1 MQHHHLT
8 ALKRRHLL
16 LGASA
21 SAVLALAGCGGGGGD
36 VAGVGSGGTG
46 SFASG
51 PIQGFGSIVVG
62 QVH

>member
-36 VAGVGSGGTG
+36 VAGVGSGGYRTG
-46 SFASG
+46 LSLPAG
-51 PIQGFGSIVVG
+51 
-62 QVH
+62 